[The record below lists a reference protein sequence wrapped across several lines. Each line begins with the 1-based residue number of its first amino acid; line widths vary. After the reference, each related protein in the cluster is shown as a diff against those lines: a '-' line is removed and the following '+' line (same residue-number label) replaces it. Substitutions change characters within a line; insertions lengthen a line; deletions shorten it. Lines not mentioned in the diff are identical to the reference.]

1 MFPDL
6 KMSSKIKFN
15 SRKYVLLLNYKLQ
28 NQILFLSKLITI
40 SASTMGIQSLILCLL
55 QFLSFFSFVL
65 AIPTEPLRS
74 YVDCS
79 KYGNPHVSIYTSMSV
94 FTIANSSSNISIV
107 LGIRTQACLPAV
119 PAVISTADFHI
130 NIIYMFN
137 VQVVIPNGKCF
148 YGPSDWQTYPALP
161 SFVLNEYPSGVYQ
174 SSLLLQV
181 QDQDTVPYRFEVMD
195 STWSGPSENEEFI
208 CICYWFL

>member
-1 MFPDL
+1 MG
-6 KMSSKIKFN
+6 
-15 SRKYVLLLNYKLQ
+15 
-28 NQILFLSKLITI
+28 SKLIII
-40 SASTMGIQSLILCLL
+40 SASTMGIQTLMLCLL

-79 KYGNPHVSIYTSMSV
+79 KYGSPHVI
-94 FTIANSSSNISIV
+94 
-107 LGIRTQACLPAV
+107 
-119 PAVISTADFHI
+119 
-130 NIIYMFN
+130 
-137 VQVVIPNGKCF
+137 IPNGKCF

-161 SFVLNEYPSGVYQ
+161 LFVLNEYPGEVDQ
-174 SSLLLQV
+174 SSLLLHV
-181 QDQDTVPYRFEVMD
+181 QDQDTVPYRFEIMD